1 MLAGQGRSEVSRKTK
16 NLGSVFDKN
25 NPVREVGDGRGRQE
39 AESRDADV
47 QKSRVR
53 KLRLPV

>member
-1 MLAGQGRSEVSRKTK
+1 MAGQGRSEVSRKTK